1 MVCLRESAEGEDAWV
16 LRAPDRKAA
25 GRGGWKDPLWDFKGP
40 VPRNGEWLLLKYRN
54 GVASPSGTP
63 QLWKI
68 PREMD
73 GPAEGGSEG
82 QKVVPRPQSP
92 PFPPRAPTPPPPLS
106 PGSVIGE
113 SPLPVSSEL
122 GARQL
127 LLDEWGTPGAELKLP
142 EGLSWKLLYVRR
154 PLYRNLLRSPNPEGI
169 NIYEPPPPCGPPR
182 PLETLGNFSGWQIST
197 EKLLPSFSWTVKQQ
211 CIDLLAEGLWEELL
225 DKQQPDITVMDWFE
239 NSCLDTYVYELHVWL
254 LAADR
259 RTIIR
264 QYHNAP
270 RPSPKGPTGHWCQV
284 SHVFK
289 CYGPGV
295 RFIHFLHKAKNRM
308 GSDGFRRTR
317 VTDSSVSLQ
326 LRN

>member
-1 MVCLRESAEGEDAWV
+1 MEAGSGLGPGCLR
-16 LRAPDRKAA
+16 PA
-25 GRGGWKDPLWDFKGP
+25 GLQ
-40 VPRNGEWLLLKYRN
+40 
-54 GVASPSGTP
+54 GTP
-63 QLWKI
+63 HLWKR

-73 GPAEGGSEG
+73 GPAEGGPEG
-82 QKVVPRPQSP
+82 QKEVPRPRSP

-106 PGSVIGE
+106 PGSVLGV
-113 SPLPVSSEL
+113 SPLPVPSEL

-127 LLDEWGTPGAELKLP
+127 LLDEWGTSGAELKLP
-142 EGLSWKLLYVRR
+142 EGLSWKLLYVQR

-169 NIYEPPPPCGPPR
+169 NIFEPPPPCGPPR

-225 DKQQPDITVMDWFE
+225 DRQQPDITVMDWFE
-239 NSCLDTYVYELHVWL
+239 NSHLDTYVYELHVWL

-264 QYHNAP
+264 QYHSAP
-270 RPSPKGPTGHWCQV
+270 RPSPKDPTGHWCQV

-289 CYGPGV
+289 GYGPGV